1 VNRIQQGLAQ
11 RRLELVERSTT
22 QRSALIDGVAPLLRK
37 AAALERIVAT
47 MRRYSVVG
55 GFVAG
60 VVALVGSRKLTDIA
74 TRLLT
79 VYMLVR
85 RR

>member
-47 MRRYSVVG
+47 VRRYSAVG
-55 GFVAG
+55 GVVAG
-60 VVALVGSRKLTDIA
+60 VMALVGSRKLTDIA

>member
-1 VNRIQQGLAQ
+1 MKRTEALAVQREALVARSATQ
-11 RRLELVERSTT
+11 RR
-22 QRSALIDGVAPLLRK
+22 AIIDGMQPLLRY
-37 AAALERIVAT
+37 AAPFDR
-47 MRRYSVVG
+47 VVG
-55 GFVAG
+55 SVRSHPVIIGLAATAM
-60 VVALVGSRKLTDIA
+60 ALVGSRKIFDIA

>member
-1 VNRIQQGLAQ
+1 MNQQEALA
-11 RRLELVERSTT
+11 VEREALVA
-22 QRSALIDGVAPLLRK
+22 RSAMQRNAIIAGIEPLLRQ
-37 AAALERIVAT
+37 AATLDR
-47 MRRYSVVG
+47 VVG
-55 GFVAG
+55 
-60 VVALVGSRKLTDIA
+60 LVRGSRKIFDIA